1 MITGAAARPAEKS
14 LYVLPTGSVNAGCG
28 GLISHESERR
38 RRLRLGVVVFVFS
51 VARPIY
57 AAGRDLPEY
66 LAMTC
71 FLGDS
76 RANGVRARRLG

>member
-51 VARPIY
+51 V
-57 AAGRDLPEY
+57 RDLYMLLIEDSPEY
-66 LAMTC
+66 LGMTRSPSARQANS
-71 FLGDS
+71 G
-76 RANGVRARRLG
+76 RAED

>member
-38 RRLRLGVVVFVFS
+38 RHLRLGVVVFVFS
-51 VARPIY
+51 VRDLY
-57 AAGRDLPEY
+57 MLAGRDLPEY
-66 LAMTC
+66 LARHA
-71 FLGDS
+71 FLAIVEQTAFAPED
-76 RANGVRARRLG
+76 